1 MFIIPLLAQCAQMP
15 LGESPWLHC
24 YCRKAGCP
32 PSVQTRGFP
41 GPQHQLTPQSSQI
54 PVTQNK
60 IKIISLDGHVF
71 EFPVLTMH

>member
-24 YCRKAGCP
+24 YCRKAGCR

-41 GPQHQLTPQSSQI
+41 DLLHQLTPQSSQI
-54 PVTQNK
+54 PVKQNR

-71 EFPVLTMH
+71 